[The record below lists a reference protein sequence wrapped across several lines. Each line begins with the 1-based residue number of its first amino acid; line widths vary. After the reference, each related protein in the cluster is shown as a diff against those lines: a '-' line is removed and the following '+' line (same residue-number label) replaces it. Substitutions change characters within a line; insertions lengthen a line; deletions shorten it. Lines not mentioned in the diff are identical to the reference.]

1 MWGGRGRE
9 RRRETENQRERERDR
24 AERQTREN
32 SFKTEKQ
39 IEALRDGDRESDT
52 GQGPRGTQDERR
64 REGISGKWQMAQGD
78 RGPESEPGVGCW
90 EGTRKQN
97 DKAGLRVS
105 GRE

>member
-39 IEALRDGDRESDT
+39 IEALRDGDR
-52 GQGPRGTQDERR
+52 
-64 REGISGKWQMAQGD
+64 
-78 RGPESEPGVGCW
+78 
-90 EGTRKQN
+90 
-97 DKAGLRVS
+97 
-105 GRE
+105 